1 MKVTKIAVVMGLALL
16 LATSAFATNKG
27 SVQFHDPVTV
37 AGTQLQAGDYK
48 VAWEG
53 NGPNVQ
59 LNILKGNKVV
69 ATTPARMVELDRTP
83 SDDASVISNNGD
95 GSRSLTQI
103 RFHGKKQALAI
114 GNETAQAQGSDG
126 SK

>member
-1 MKVTKIAVVMGLALL
+1 MKSTKIGLVMGLALL
-16 LATSAFATNKG
+16 LATSAFAANKG
-27 SVQFHDPVTV
+27 SVQFHDQVTV
-37 AGTQLQAGDYK
+37 AGTQLKAGDYR

-53 NGPNVQ
+53 SGLNVQ

-69 ATTPARMVELDRTP
+69 ASTPARMVELDRTP
-83 SDDASVISNNGD
+83 SDDAAVINNNSD
-95 GSRSLTQI
+95 GSRSLAQI